1 VTDPLYAS
9 NRLRRLVE
17 GAAAVAGQT
26 DLHAVLT
33 TTVEIGME
41 LTGARYGA
49 LGVVGDDGGLI
60 DFLHRGL
67 SDAEA
72 NAISHQ
78 PEGLGV
84 LGTITRKAETVRLAD
99 ISEHPDSVGFPDG
112 HPKMHTF
119 LGVPIR
125 AGVEVFGN
133 LYLTDPPGEFGPE
146 DEAIVEALAMIAG
159 SAVRTVRLQRRLR
172 TLAVVEDRERIA
184 RDLHDTVI
192 QNLFGAGLSLQAL
205 SQKIDD
211 PELRTVLD
219 LNVRTLND
227 SIAGLREFIFDL
239 NQPMGLPEEIGE
251 LIADLVGLHDVSIDV
266 SYTGNLRG
274 MPDEVVDNAILIVRE
289 AVSNAI
295 RHSESTKI
303 SVQIHGEDKSIR
315 VIVMDDGIGFDPTA
329 ETGGLG
335 LANLRTRA
343 LRLGGELRI
352 DTAPGRGATVEVR
365 LPV

>member
-1 VTDPLYAS
+1 MTDPILAS

-49 LGVVGDDGGLI
+49 LGVVGDDGALVE
-60 DFLHRGL
+60 FLHRGL
-67 SDAEA
+67 DDGVAT
-72 NAISHQ
+72 AIGHG

-84 LGTITRKAETVRLAD
+84 LGTITREGATVRLPE
-99 ISEHPDSVGFPDG
+99 ISEHPESVGFPEG
-112 HPKMHTF
+112 HPVMHGF

-125 AGVEVFGN
+125 AGVDVFGN

-159 SAVRTVRLQRRLR
+159 SAVRTARLQRRLR

-211 PELRTVLD
+211 PELRSTLD

-227 SIAGLREFIFDL
+227 SIASLREFIFDL
-239 NQPMGLPEEIGE
+239 NQPIGLPEEVGE
-251 LIADLVGLHDVSIDV
+251 LIADLVGLHEVSVDV

-274 MPDEVVDNAILIVRE
+274 LPDEVVDNAVLIVRE
-289 AVSNAI
+289 AVSNSL
-295 RHSESTKI
+295 RHSKSAKI
-303 SVQIHGEDKSIR
+303 GVQIQGEDKSIR
-315 VIVMDDGIGFDPTA
+315 VIVTDDGVGFDPLA

-335 LANLRTRA
+335 LANLRTRTF
-343 LRLGGELRI
+343 RLGGDLRI
-352 DTAPGRGATVEVR
+352 ESSPGEGATVEVR
-365 LPV
+365 IPV

>member
-1 VTDPLYAS
+1 MSDPLLAS

-49 LGVVGDDGGLI
+49 LGVAGEDGVLI
-60 DFLHRGL
+60 DFLHRGM
-67 SDAEA
+67 SEADVDAIG
-72 NAISHQ
+72 NR

-84 LGTITRKAETVRLAD
+84 LGTITRKGATVRLAE
-99 ISEHPDSVGFPDG
+99 ISEHADSVGFPEG
-112 HPKMHTF
+112 HPPMHAF

-125 AGVEVFGN
+125 AGAEVFGN
-133 LYLTDPPGEFGPE
+133 LYLADPPEEFEPE

-159 SAVRTVRLQRRLR
+159 SAVRTARLQRRLR

-192 QNLFGAGLSLQAL
+192 QNLFGAGLSLQAT

-211 PELRTVLD
+211 PELRAVLD
-219 LNVRTLND
+219 SNVRILND

-239 NQPMGLPEEIGE
+239 NQPLGLPEEVGE
-251 LIADLVGLHDVSIDV
+251 LIAELVGMHDVSVDV
-266 SYTGNLRG
+266 SYTGNMRG
-274 MPDEVVDNAILIVRE
+274 LPDDVVDNATLMVRE

-303 SVQIHGEDKSIR
+303 GVQIHGEEKAVR
-315 VIVMDDGIGFDPTA
+315 VIVSDDGVGFDPTA

-343 LRLGGELRI
+343 ARLGGELLV
-352 DTAPGRGATVEVR
+352 DTSPGQGATIEVR
-365 LPV
+365 IPV